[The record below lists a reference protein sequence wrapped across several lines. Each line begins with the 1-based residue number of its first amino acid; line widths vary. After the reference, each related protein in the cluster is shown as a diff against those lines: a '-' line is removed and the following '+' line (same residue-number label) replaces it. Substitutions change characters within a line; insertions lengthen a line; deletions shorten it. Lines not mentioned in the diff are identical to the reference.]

1 MHPMVDV
8 LTEGQRRYCMSR
20 IRGKHTGPE
29 LVVRR
34 LVHSLGY
41 RYRLHDRTLP
51 GSPDLVFAARGKV
64 IFVHGCFWHRHK
76 CKLGRPVPATRRDF
90 WTTKFLENKQRDRV
104 ARQKLRNAK
113 WEVLVIWECQ
123 TGDLKKL
130 APKLVT
136 FLGDRL

>member
-1 MHPMVDV
+1 M
-8 LTEGQRRYCMSR
+8 
-20 IRGKHTGPE
+20 
-29 LVVRR
+29 
-34 LVHSLGY
+34 
-41 RYRLHDRTLP
+41 
-51 GSPDLVFAARGKV
+51 
-64 IFVHGCFWHRHK
+64 
-76 CKLGRPVPATRRDF
+76 PATRRDF

-123 TGDLKKL
+123 TGDLEKL